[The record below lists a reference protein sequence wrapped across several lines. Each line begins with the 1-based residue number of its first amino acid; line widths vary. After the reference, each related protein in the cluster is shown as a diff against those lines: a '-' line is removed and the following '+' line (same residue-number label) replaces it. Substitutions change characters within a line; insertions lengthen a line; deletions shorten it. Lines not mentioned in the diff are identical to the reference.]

1 MEKEI
6 LAGNRL
12 TDSNPGGGATNIYQ
26 SSLPVGAHT
35 IKAPLYYSHK
45 ALSLPKWVYSEGRF
59 LVNQTIYMYTVCQTI
74 GLCIDHNFS
83 LTLLVREW

>member
-35 IKAPLYYSHK
+35 IKAPL
-45 ALSLPKWVYSEGRF
+45 
-59 LVNQTIYMYTVCQTI
+59 
-74 GLCIDHNFS
+74 
-83 LTLLVREW
+83 